1 MPAKSCKLDLKWHT
15 GSNNSLLERKRQRQK
30 GGVQVT
36 ELYWQLYNRLSFAD
50 EGDQEPFQRQ
60 SWPESK
66 SMILKV
72 LENRSAVNLKRESFT
87 RQWRCTRQTEYLP
100 VIEERRT
107 AHIERAKQKKA
118 TSLPIPQ
125 STNMA
130 FLTYTDIWHQ
140 RSIRRLSFT
149 EDTKHTK
156 LQHEIF
162 KSHVPWEN
170 VMTLD
175 TALIIYP
182 ACLIFPGSC
191 VSANLCVSQ
200 I

>member
-1 MPAKSCKLDLKWHT
+1 M
-15 GSNNSLLERKRQRQK
+15 
-30 GGVQVT
+30 T
-36 ELYWQLYNRLSFAD
+36 ELYWQLYNRLSFTD
-50 EGDQEPFQRQ
+50 EGR
-60 SWPESK
+60 SGAISK
-66 SMILKV
+66 AKLTWKQINDIKGSGKQVCSEFKKRIFCQ
-72 LENRSAVNLKRESFT
+72 AVVVYQTE
-87 RQWRCTRQTEYLP
+87 TEYLP

-118 TSLPIPQ
+118 TSFPIPQ
-125 STNMA
+125 GPKMA

-162 KSHVPWEN
+162 KSHVTWKN

-191 VSANLCVSQ
+191 ASY
-200 I
+200 